1 MVAAVAAGEDLDQRV
16 FNDRIM
22 GELIS
27 ACRFG

>member
-1 MVAAVAAGEDLDQRV
+1 MVAAGAAGEDQGQRV

-27 ACRFG
+27 AYRFG